1 MKIALV
7 HDWLPFMG
15 GAERVLTNFF
25 ELYPE
30 APIYTTICNRSKI
43 NGPLLQ
49 ANIITS
55 NLQKK
60 NKEIKNHRK
69 LFPFMMTAIESFNLN
84 EYDVVLSDSSSVAKG
99 AITPPDTMH
108 ICYCHSPMRY
118 AWEFSHEYAGKMAG
132 KGGIKAKLLSYFLTG
147 VRLWDNTSSD
157 RVDYFIANSH
167 NVAKRIW
174 KHYRRE
180 SIVIHPPVRC
190 NLFNISDVDE
200 DYFLIV
206 SRLQEYKKI
215 DLAIEAFNKLG
226 LPLVIIG
233 DGPDRQKL
241 ENMAKSNI
249 KFLGRESDE
258 VIKEHY
264 AKCRAFLFTGEED
277 FGITPLEAMAS
288 GRPVIAYRKGGAL
301 ETVVEDK
308 TGVFFDNQS
317 CEELIKAI
325 KKFENMIF
333 DKKKIR
339 KHAEC
344 FDEEIFKKK
353 IKKFIDEKY
362 KEFRQENLGEHF
374 KEKDVIG
381 LEVELSNI
389 KNIERKIIIDKLK

>member
-15 GAERVLTNFF
+15 GAERVLTNFY
-25 ELYPE
+25 ELYPN
-30 APIYTTICNRSKI
+30 APIYTTICNKNKI
-43 NGPLLQ
+43 DGPLKN

-55 NLQKK
+55 YLQK
-60 NKEIKNHRK
+60 NKEIENHRR
-69 LFPFMMTAIESFNLN
+69 LFPFMMTAIEGFDLN
-84 EYDVVLSDSSSVAKG
+84 KYDIVLSDSSSVAKG
-99 AITPPDTMH
+99 VITPPDTMH

-147 VRLWDNTSSD
+147 VRLWDNVSAD

-180 SIVIHPPVRC
+180 SVVIHPPVRC

-206 SRLQEYKKI
+206 SRLQEYKRI
-215 DLAIEAFNKLG
+215 DLAVEAFNKLG
-226 LPLVIIG
+226 LQLVIIG
-233 DGPDRQKL
+233 DGPDRKKL
-241 ENMAKSNI
+241 EGMASSNI

-301 ETVVEDK
+301 ETVIEDK
-308 TGVFFDNQS
+308 TGVFFDNQT
-317 CEELIKAI
+317 CNDLIDAVN
-325 KKFENMIF
+325 KFENMSF
-333 DKKKIR
+333 DKQEIR
-339 KHAEC
+339 RHAKN
-344 FDEEIFKKK
+344 FDEAI
-353 IKKFIDEKY
+353 
-362 KEFRQENLGEHF
+362 F
-374 KEKDVIG
+374 KEKIYKFVKEKYREFKDLNDNIGKINSYINDV
-381 LEVELSNI
+381 VEYAA
-389 KNIERKIIIDKLK
+389 IDKE